1 MKKISEFYIK
11 NVFLGAGVW
20 SHSEAQNIDIL
31 SFWVLVKWPLRRKFE
46 LILRAKRQF
55 GPRWIQI
62 PEGDICRYFLTG
74 FLYLQSL
81 FYFKLTR
88 NALFTPF
95 SSHNASQM
103 VIFCPKFA
111 QQIRFWWVL
120 GKIKPR
126 NNEKTQKMRRK
137 AFLWGVYSGAQNR
150 SKWRNAVSRSSEHK
164 HLWNRPGCY
173 KESQNGSRP
182 PNITFFKIF
191 WRAFLI
197 SGLYFASKQAEMHF
211 LGHFSLKLLSGR
223 YEANSCWNFAPT
235 PILSFKMTQTPN
247 KCLPEHMLTCFLHFW
262 ASIYPTP
269 IHFLNHFL
277 VNLVYQNAN
286 IVILQLDKIFCL
298 GFL

>member
-1 MKKISEFYIK
+1 MSFSGRGSGVILKRKILIFYH
-11 NVFLGAGVW
+11 FGCW
-20 SHSEAQNIDIL
+20 SSDRYEESLNWFYAPNANLVPDESRSQKETFVDI
-31 SFWVLVKWPLRRKFE
+31 
-46 LILRAKRQF
+46 
-55 GPRWIQI
+55 
-62 PEGDICRYFLTG
+62 FLTG

-88 NALFTPF
+88 NALFMPF

-150 SKWRNAVSRSSEHK
+150 SIWRNAVSRSSEHK

-173 KESQNGSRP
+173 KECQNGSRP

-277 VNLVYQNAN
+277 VNLVYQNAK
-286 IVILQLDKIFCL
+286 IVILQLDKTFCL

>member
-1 MKKISEFYIK
+1 MKKPLE
-11 NVFLGAGVW
+11 GVW
-20 SHSEAQNIDIL
+20 
-31 SFWVLVKWPLRRKFE
+31 
-46 LILRAKRQF
+46 
-55 GPRWIQI
+55 
-62 PEGDICRYFLTG
+62 
-74 FLYLQSL
+74 
-81 FYFKLTR
+81 
-88 NALFTPF
+88 
-95 SSHNASQM
+95 
-103 VIFCPKFA
+103 
-111 QQIRFWWVL
+111 
-120 GKIKPR
+120 
-126 NNEKTQKMRRK
+126 
-137 AFLWGVYSGAQNR
+137 VYSGAQNR

-173 KESQNGSRP
+173 KECQNGSRP

-277 VNLVYQNAN
+277 VNLVYQNAK
-286 IVILQLDKIFCL
+286 IVILQLDKTFCL